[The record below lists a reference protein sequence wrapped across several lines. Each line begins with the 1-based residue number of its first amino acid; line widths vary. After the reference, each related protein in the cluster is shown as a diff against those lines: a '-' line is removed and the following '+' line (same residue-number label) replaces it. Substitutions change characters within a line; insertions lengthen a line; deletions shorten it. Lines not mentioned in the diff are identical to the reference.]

1 MSLEEI
7 KKLKAGDTVY
17 YVPMSDE
24 IEMQN
29 PFLRTNTSRRSTYT
43 NPLGVFETTITEIV
57 KNEPNRFAKQGWL
70 FHCKIDTTPFKHL
83 IRKDGTYNMHSPD
96 LHKYVDHYLPD
107 FLYDNRVNC
116 LFLDYNNAYNFYKNR
131 RKNFQKNVKMY
142 IAHLN
147 NEINNAERLIG
158 EAKKRIEIY
167 SSWSD

>member
-96 LHKYVDHYLPD
+96 LHK
-107 FLYDNRVNC
+107 
-116 LFLDYNNAYNFYKNR
+116 
-131 RKNFQKNVKMY
+131 
-142 IAHLN
+142 
-147 NEINNAERLIG
+147 
-158 EAKKRIEIY
+158 
-167 SSWSD
+167 